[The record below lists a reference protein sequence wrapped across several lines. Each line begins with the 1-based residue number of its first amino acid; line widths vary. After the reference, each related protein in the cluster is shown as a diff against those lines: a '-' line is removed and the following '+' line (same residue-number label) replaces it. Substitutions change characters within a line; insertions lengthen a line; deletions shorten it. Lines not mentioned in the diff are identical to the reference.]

1 MNKSLFISLF
11 GGSGSGKSTTAM
23 GLTSKLKKAGYS
35 CEYVSECV
43 KNHVWDK
50 NDLALDCQPSI
61 AGEQIRAMH
70 RLDGKVDI
78 VITDSPILINLLHE
92 GFGVTDN
99 YKKWLLEVHNMFN
112 NLNILLQVDR
122 DKIAYESKGRY
133 ESLERA
139 KEMDKENMR
148 LLVGCGQ
155 NFKAFD
161 VNSITEENIISFLKE
176 EAYI

>member
-1 MNKSLFISLF
+1 
-11 GGSGSGKSTTAM
+11 
-23 GLTSKLKKAGYS
+23 
-35 CEYVSECV
+35 
-43 KNHVWDK
+43 
-50 NDLALDCQPSI
+50 
-61 AGEQIRAMH
+61 
-70 RLDGKVDI
+70 
-78 VITDSPILINLLHE
+78 
-92 GFGVTDN
+92 
-99 YKKWLLEVHNMFN
+99 
-112 NLNILLQVDR
+112 LLQVDR